1 MEVLSVV
8 PPTLVNCERKQTS
21 AGLEKTGIHFVPE
34 RVNSKKYMSCVKIC
48 LNFSGK
54 FISTGNI
61 MILDGFAPYFYITAK
76 LLVTSAS
83 TTALWASFNKRSE
96 NAS

>member
-1 MEVLSVV
+1 
-8 PPTLVNCERKQTS
+8 
-21 AGLEKTGIHFVPE
+21 
-34 RVNSKKYMSCVKIC
+34 
-48 LNFSGK
+48 
-54 FISTGNI
+54 
-61 MILDGFAPYFYITAK
+61 MILDGFVPYFYITAK